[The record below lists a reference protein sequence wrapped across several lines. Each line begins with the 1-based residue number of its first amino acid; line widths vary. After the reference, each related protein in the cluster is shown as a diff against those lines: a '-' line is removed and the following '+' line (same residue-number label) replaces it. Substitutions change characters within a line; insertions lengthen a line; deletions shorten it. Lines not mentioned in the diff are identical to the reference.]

1 LLSTRF
7 CALTGTPLTIFANET
22 NTLAGS
28 MIYMTTPFL
37 KIDLNKKVPFDLV
50 RSWVEGE

>member
-7 CALTGTPLTIFANET
+7 CALTGTPLIIFANET
-22 NTLAGS
+22 NMLAQS
-28 MIYMTTPFL
+28 VIYMTTQFF

-50 RSWVEGE
+50 RSGVKGE